1 MVLFTK
7 DSGSMVKPMVLD
19 VSFTPMEISMK
30 ESGATTKQVGRVS
43 IFTTMVRCMKVSG
56 RMINNMATA
65 LKHGKTKRNISVPL
79 SRESSMDMVSSTGL
93 KEPAISVSSK
103 TTISAEM
110 ESIRGPMDEPTLENG
125 KKTKCMGMEFSSGLT
140 AVYTKVN
147 LLTIASR
154 GKVRSSGP
162 TDASIVVHGMKIGRM
177 DLDNL
182 PLRKA

>member
-1 MVLFTK
+1 MALCTK
-7 DSGSMVKPMVLD
+7 GSGSMAKPMVLD

-65 LKHGKTKRNISVPL
+65 LKHGKTKLNISVPL
-79 SRESSMDMVSSTGL
+79 STGSSMDMVNSSGL
-93 KEPAISVSSK
+93 KEPAMSVSSK
-103 TTISAEM
+103 TMTSAELVN
-110 ESIRGPMDEPTLENG
+110 IRGPMDESTSENG
-125 KKTKCMGMEFSSGLT
+125 KRTKCMEREFSSGLT
-140 AVYTKVN
+140 VVYTKVN
-147 LLTIASR
+147 MLMIASR
-154 GKVRSSGP
+154 GKVRSNGP
-162 TDASIVVHGMKIGRM
+162 TDASIAVRGIRIGRM